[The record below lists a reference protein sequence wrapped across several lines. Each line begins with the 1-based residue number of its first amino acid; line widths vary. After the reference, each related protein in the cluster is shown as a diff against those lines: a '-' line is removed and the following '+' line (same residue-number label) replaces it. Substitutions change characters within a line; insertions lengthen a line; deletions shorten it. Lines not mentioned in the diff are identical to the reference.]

1 MASSCLGYLI
11 GLALGSI
18 LVTTAVDEFFELGE
32 RELPFR
38 LFLVLWSPALVGG
51 LIGGLYNE
59 IMHGSP
65 LFIALLKIAAALSGS
80 SVCTFLWLFI
90 IQAVD
95 SHVARRLPLEQ

>member
-1 MASSCLGYLI
+1 LSVWRS
-11 GLALGSI
+11 ALI

-51 LIGGLYNE
+51 LVGGLYNE

-65 LFIALLKIAAALSGS
+65 LFIALLKIARRTLRLLCLYISLALCHS
-80 SVCTFLWLFI
+80 SSSIHTLRADC
-90 IQAVD
+90 
-95 SHVARRLPLEQ
+95 RLRMPTID